1 MPEKCRKKI
10 LFFSHFSDIYF
21 FRTKLKAQIKN
32 KKKQHKND
40 TKTTFFSHFQH
51 AQKLPYAK
59 PHLANAKTKFT
70 QTKNKIYHT
79 QKKKLPYAKENLPCA
94 KKIYHAQKNLPRAK
108 KFTIRKKNLPYAKKN
123 LPYAKKTSIR
133 ITPPT
138 AHTSTLFYLQVENC
152 NASRLRLHFRRLII
166 GIRCLSRRS
175 FFQSSTSFT
184 GVNGL

>member
-1 MPEKCRKKI
+1 MRKYI
-10 LFFSHFSDIYF
+10 IFVALFRHVFFQNRVKNSD
-21 FRTKLKAQIKN
+21 QN
-32 KKKQHKND
+32 QKKTTQKRHKNNIFF
-40 TKTTFFSHFQH
+40 TFL
-51 AQKLPYAK
+51 ACAKLPCAK
-59 PHLANAKTKFT
+59 PNLPNAKTKFT
-70 QTKNKIYHT
+70 QPKNKIYHT
-79 QKKKLPYAKENLPCA
+79 QKK
-94 KKIYHAQKNLPRAK
+94 IYHTQKK
-108 KFTIRKKNLPYAKKN
+108 STIRKKNLPYAKKN